1 MNDQDQVTDAEIE
14 CVFELDRDATDG
26 PWNDQP
32 RHNGCGLLASDGG
45 PVGWIET
52 ASWAG
57 TTSGHR
63 SIQDANANAAL
74 IAHYRNVAPRIARD
88 LVEAR
93 AEVGRLREE
102 RDEALARAEKAEAEV
117 ERLRY
122 TLEQLNKRVRGAV
135 FPENVRTAVRAENW
149 RALWDAIDAAE
160 AMLEAHTDD

>member
-1 MNDQDQVTDAEIE
+1 MPSEPMTDERLAELEAEVERLRGVDREWSVLRMFYDQKVRL
-14 CVFELDRDATDG
+14 LDD
-26 PWNDQP
+26 
-32 RHNGCGLLASDGG
+32 
-45 PVGWIET
+45 
-52 ASWAG
+52 
-57 TTSGHR
+57 
-63 SIQDANANAAL
+63 
-74 IAHYRNVAPRIARD
+74 VAPVLLSDPD
-88 LVEAR
+88 LWDTMKR
-93 AEVGRLREE
+93 E